1 MGAVRVTIREA
12 VTIHELSFETH
23 ADKRA
28 MHNDLRRCSNIRTSV
43 LLMVSTTFENSLKSR
58 DELVPYLII
67 TVGHQFVNFVDKNDA
82 AERNGEDEDAGE
94 KEFMSAFQPNNS
106 CELM

>member
-1 MGAVRVTIREA
+1 MGGVRVTIREA
-12 VTIHELSFETH
+12 VTTHELSCETH

-28 MHNDLRRCSNIRTSV
+28 MHNDLRRCSNIRTSM
-43 LLMVSTTFENSLKSR
+43 LLMVSTAFESSLKSR

-67 TVGHQFVNFVDKNDA
+67 TVGHQFVDFVDENDA
-82 AERNGEDEDAGE
+82 AERNVEDEDAGE
-94 KEFMSAFQPNNS
+94 KKFMSAFQPNDS